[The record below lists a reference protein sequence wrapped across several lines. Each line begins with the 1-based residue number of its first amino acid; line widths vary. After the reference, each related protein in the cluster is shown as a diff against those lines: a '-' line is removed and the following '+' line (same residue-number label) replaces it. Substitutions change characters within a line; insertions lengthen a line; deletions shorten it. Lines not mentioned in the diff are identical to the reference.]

1 MASSEGKET
10 GGLNVYVLETAK
22 QLGKLGYKVDM
33 FTRSQDRLKPYLI
46 EVTPNVRLM
55 HLVAGPEKPI
65 PKKNLLPYVD
75 SFTKA
80 FLNFSRKENRTY
92 ELLHCH
98 YYLSG
103 LAGLKIKQA
112 YQIPLLMTFHTL
124 ALMKNLV
131 GRSEDETEESA
142 RLKAERKLVKKSDRI
157 IASSY
162 KDKTYLKYLYD
173 ASAEKISV
181 VSPGFDVQ
189 LFSPIPKSKA
199 KMEIGSDSLKKL
211 ILSVGRI
218 EPLKGF
224 DVLLYA
230 IKILLV
236 KNPKLQKHISLW
248 IVGGDTSEP
257 VSLWSGELKHL
268 EKLRRDLG
276 IKASVK
282 FVGHKAQEMLPY
294 YYSAAELVVMP
305 SHYESFG
312 IVALEAMACGTPVII
327 SNVAGA
333 SDLVRTVHGGMLTSV
348 NNPVLLATQIEYIL
362 SDRLASQ
369 KRQQKIK
376 NKIKNYTWEKSAIQL
391 DRVYRSVLK

>member
-1 MASSEGKET
+1 M
-10 GGLNVYVLETAK
+10 
-22 QLGKLGYKVDM
+22 
-33 FTRSQDRLKPYLI
+33 
-46 EVTPNVRLM
+46 
-55 HLVAGPEKPI
+55 
-65 PKKNLLPYVD
+65 
-75 SFTKA
+75 
-80 FLNFSRKENRTY
+80 
-92 ELLHCH
+92 HCH

-268 EKLRRDLG
+268 EKLQNLL
-276 IKASVK
+276 KVK
-282 FVGHKAQEMLPY
+282 
-294 YYSAAELVVMP
+294 
-305 SHYESFG
+305 
-312 IVALEAMACGTPVII
+312 
-327 SNVAGA
+327 
-333 SDLVRTVHGGMLTSV
+333 
-348 NNPVLLATQIEYIL
+348 
-362 SDRLASQ
+362 
-369 KRQQKIK
+369 K
-376 NKIKNYTWEKSAIQL
+376 NKK
-391 DRVYRSVLK
+391 